1 MFDLQE
7 KTAVITGSSRGIG
20 FAIARRMAEFG
31 AKVVISSRK
40 PDACEAAAE
49 RIKAAGGTAIA
60 HAANISEK
68 AELQELVDR
77 ALSEWGRID
86 ILVCNAAVNPHYG
99 PLRTIEDSA
108 FDKIMASNVR
118 SNLWLCN
125 MVIPQM
131 AERKDGSVI
140 VVSSIAALG
149 AYGISKAADLELV
162 RNLAVEWGAAN
173 VRVNALAPAIV
184 RTDFARKLW
193 ENPEIY
199 AKAVARYPLG
209 RIGEPDDVAGA
220 AVFLASRAGAFITGQ
235 TIVIDGGV
243 TISDAHS
250 AFAMPTS
257 KNEPPL
263 VASSASS
270 ADGVQYTPCRCS
282 NSRMSA

>member
-40 PDACEAAAE
+40 LDACEAAAE
-49 RIKAAGGTAIA
+49 SIKAAGGTAIA

-68 AELQELVDR
+68 TELQALVDR

-140 VVSSIAALG
+140 VVSSIAALKGNVALG

-243 TISDAHS
+243 TIADAH
-250 AFAMPTS
+250 
-257 KNEPPL
+257 
-263 VASSASS
+263 
-270 ADGVQYTPCRCS
+270 
-282 NSRMSA
+282 